1 MKNDQLFLEH
11 IVHEIDFIQSKIYKK
26 TIEDL
31 HDDEDL
37 QHMITRALE
46 IIGEASKKISPELK
60 NSNPMIPWKEM
71 SGLRIKLYMVI
82 SLLTGSSSG
91 MLSQMS

>member
-1 MKNDQLFLEH
+1 MKKDQLFLEH

-31 HDDEDL
+31 YDDEDL

-46 IIGEASKKISPELK
+46 IIGEASKKISPEL
-60 NSNPMIPWKEM
+60 
-71 SGLRIKLYMVI
+71 RIQI
-82 SLLTGSSSG
+82 R
-91 MLSQMS
+91 